1 MATLLITEAL
11 QDAGW
16 TINEYAASIGIGGSS
31 IISWNRLGIP
41 ADRQDHLRRVVG
53 EAWWQR
59 FIGAGLTKKKR
70 HGRNNMN
77 VNPITEAL
85 QDAGRLV
92 SDYSASIGLSPSTVT
107 HWNVKGIPIDHQD
120 HLRGIVGEVWWQ
132 RLVDA
137 GLTEKKSNLVTLA
150 LRATGWTISEYAV
163 SIGLTSGPISTWN
176 NSGIPLHHQENLRS
190 TVGEDWWQRFV
201 DAGLTEKR
209 ARRSSVTPKLVT
221 EALQDAGWTVNEY
234 AESVGV
240 TIGAVSPWNER
251 GIPIHHQ
258 ENLRSTVGEDW
269 WQRLVDA
276 GLTDKR
282 ARRSRGV
289 GGLRS
294 RSLDDALKNVRM
306 DVAVHLYCA
315 AKDERVDFRDVVLKC
330 VAARDD
336 FADIKRVMHESRLED
351 LKARSA
357 NALHEGRYDE
367 AIRLAQELKEL
378 EAEGSGE
385 VTLREILDMG

>member
-53 EAWWQR
+53 EDWWQR
-59 FIGAGLTKKKR
+59 FVGAGLTKKKR

-120 HLRGIVGEVWWQ
+120 HLRGIVGEVWWR

-150 LRATGWTISEYAV
+150 LRATGWTISEYAT

-176 NSGIPLHHQENLRS
+176 NSGIPL
-190 TVGEDWWQRFV
+190 
-201 DAGLTEKR
+201 
-209 ARRSSVTPKLVT
+209 
-221 EALQDAGWTVNEY
+221 
-234 AESVGV
+234 
-240 TIGAVSPWNER
+240 
-251 GIPIHHQ
+251 HHQ

-294 RSLDDALKNVRM
+294 RSLEDALKNVRM
-306 DVAVHLYCA
+306 DVAVHLYRA

-336 FADIKRVMHESRLED
+336 FADIRRAMHESRLED

>member
-1 MATLLITEAL
+1 MHGVIGLYRLRLNRRDRVATLLITEAL

-31 IISWNRLGIP
+31 IISWNDWGIP
-41 ADRQDHLRRVVG
+41 AGRQGHLRQVVG
-53 EAWWQR
+53 EEWWQR
-59 FIGAGLTKKKR
+59 FVDAGLMNKR
-70 HGRNNMN
+70 SRRRNNMFPK
-77 VNPITEAL
+77 PITAAL
-85 QDAGRLV
+85 QDAGWTV
-92 SDYSASIGLSPSTVT
+92 SDYAASIGLTM
-107 HWNVKGIPIDHQD
+107 
-120 HLRGIVGEVWWQ
+120 
-132 RLVDA
+132 
-137 GLTEKKSNLVTLA
+137 
-150 LRATGWTISEYAV
+150 
-163 SIGLTSGPISTWN
+163 GPISTWN
-176 NSGIPLHHQENLRS
+176 ERGIPLHHQENLRS

-201 DAGLTEKR
+201 DAGLTDKR

-251 GIPIHHQ
+251 GIPFHHQ

-289 GGLRS
+289 GSLRS
-294 RSLDDALKNVRM
+294 RSLEDALKNVRM
-306 DVAVHLYCA
+306 DVAVYLYRA

-336 FADIKRVMHESRLED
+336 FADIRRAMHENRLED

>member
-11 QDAGW
+11 RDAGW
-16 TINEYAASIGIGGSS
+16 TVSDYAASIGLTSGPIVTWNERGIPLHHQSNLRSTVGEDWWRRFVDAGLTDKRARRNNMSTNLVTVALYDAGWTVADYSHSIGFNSS
-31 IISWNRLGIP
+31 AARNWNRQGIP
-41 ADRQDHLRRVVG
+41 ADRQDHLRQVVG
-53 EAWWQR
+53 EA
-59 FIGAGLTKKKR
+59 
-70 HGRNNMN
+70 
-77 VNPITEAL
+77 
-85 QDAGRLV
+85 
-92 SDYSASIGLSPSTVT
+92 
-107 HWNVKGIPIDHQD
+107 
-120 HLRGIVGEVWWQ
+120 
-132 RLVDA
+132 
-137 GLTEKKSNLVTLA
+137 
-150 LRATGWTISEYAV
+150 
-163 SIGLTSGPISTWN
+163 
-176 NSGIPLHHQENLRS
+176 
-190 TVGEDWWQRFV
+190 WWQRFV
-201 DAGLTEKR
+201 DAGLTDKR
-209 ARRSSVTPKLVT
+209 ARRSSVTPKLLT

-240 TIGAVSPWNER
+240 TGGHVSNWNAR
-251 GIPIHHQ
+251 GIPLHHQ

-289 GGLRS
+289 GGMRS
-294 RSLDDALKNVRM
+294 RSLEDALKNVRM
-306 DVAVHLYCA
+306 DVAVYLYRA

-336 FADIKRVMHESRLED
+336 FADIRRAMHESRLEE

-357 NALHEGRYDE
+357 KALHEGRYDE

-385 VTLREILDMG
+385 VTLEEILDMG